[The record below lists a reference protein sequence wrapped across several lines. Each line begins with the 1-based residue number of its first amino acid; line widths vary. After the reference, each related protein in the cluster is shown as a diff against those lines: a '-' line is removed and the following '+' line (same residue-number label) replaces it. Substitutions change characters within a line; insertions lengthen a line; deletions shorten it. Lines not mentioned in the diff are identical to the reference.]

1 MKWSLNKKSGLLLP
15 DFMFMRLLF
24 LFSLSFF
31 ICLRSA
37 SQAVPDG
44 LWNAGGV
51 IIPGFSANSVHSQPL
66 VRKPFMYIDLY
77 PGIAVVKSGYQVNNP
92 DSLPMECVVELRD
105 SGRFKESATG
115 IAFIRQ
121 PAVIKAFINDTLVT
135 PAYNRLKGTSSW
147 TFIIPGH
154 AAKRFTIYLLTENYQ
169 SKLVSEGNS
178 REANAMVIVN
188 DHPKQISADSFNILV
203 RLKESLSTTNIL
215 GLSPAKKIF
224 GDVTHLYYDLR
235 DVPMVIWYE
244 GAAGDFN
251 FEKKILP
258 RADALFAEIDQFT
271 ESEFDGNSLAIVDKY
286 NFTANPKNPLAA
298 ILYFIMFFAPWFFLA
313 GFIVFLLR
321 KPKKKDRTV

>member
-1 MKWSLNKKSGLLLP
+1 MKRPLNKKSGLLLP
-15 DFMFMRLLF
+15 DFMFMMLLI

-31 ICLRSA
+31 ICLKSA
-37 SQAVPDG
+37 GQPVPDG

-51 IIPGFSANSVHSQPL
+51 IIPTFSANAGHSQPL
-66 VRKPFMYIDLY
+66 VRKPFMYMDLY
-77 PGIAVVKSGYQVNNP
+77 PGISVVKSGYQVNNP
-92 DSLPMECVVELRD
+92 DSLPMECLVELRD
-105 SGRFKESATG
+105 SGRFKESTTG

-121 PAVIKAFINDTLVT
+121 PAVIKAFLNDTLVT
-135 PAYNRLKGTSSW
+135 PVYNRLKGTSNW
-147 TFIIPGH
+147 TFTIPGH

-188 DHPKQISADSFNILV
+188 ENPQQISADSFNILV

-215 GLSPAKKIF
+215 GLSPAKKIY

-235 DVPMVIWYE
+235 NIPLVIWYE
-244 GAAGDFN
+244 GAPGDFN

-258 RADALFAEIDQFT
+258 KADVLFADIDQFT
-271 ESEFDGNSLAIVDKY
+271 ESEFSGNSLALIDKY
-286 NFTANPKNPLAA
+286 NFSTNPKNPLAA

-321 KPKKKDRTV
+321 KPKKKDKPV